1 MKKHILIGW
10 VLVMLTAGGRASDV
24 NQTTSVPAAKPA
36 EAPGN
41 GLMALA
47 EVGKA
52 SDATQTAVITTNKSR
67 WESTVAFGLT
77 LTSGNSESVL
87 TTASFNTRFTNPTNE
102 LILGVD
108 GSYGENN
115 SVENNENLHGFS
127 QYNHLFS
134 AHWFGY
140 ARVDGL
146 HDGIANVVYRVTL
159 SPGLGYY
166 FIKTK
171 VTALAG
177 EVGPGVVLVK
187 LDGQR
192 KSYVT
197 PRLAERFEHKV
208 NDHARIW
215 ENAEFLPQPDRL
227 DNFLVNAEVGIET
240 TISKRLSLRTVVQDN
255 FANDPAPGRKDNDIK
270 LVSGLAYKF

>member
-1 MKKHILIGW
+1 MRSG
-10 VLVMLTAGGRASDV
+10 
-24 NQTTSVPAAKPA
+24 TSK
-36 EAPGN
+36 E
-41 GLMALA
+41 
-47 EVGKA
+47 
-52 SDATQTAVITTNKSR
+52 I
-67 WESTVAFGLT
+67 GLT
-77 LTSGNSESVL
+77 LPLAPVLHEFSATTKKLVASGSI
-87 TTASFNTRFTNPTNE
+87 NPTNE

-108 GSYGENN
+108 GSYGENKR
-115 SVENNENLHGFS
+115 VENNETLHGFS

-134 AHWFGY
+134 RHWFGY

-166 FIKTK
+166 FLKTK
-171 VTALAG
+171 VTTLAG
-177 EVGPGVVLVK
+177 EIGPGLVLEK

-208 NDHARIW
+208 NDHARLW
-215 ENAEFLPQPDRL
+215 ENAEFLPQADKL

-240 TISKRLSLRTVVQDN
+240 TITKRLTLRTVVQDN
-255 FANDPAPGRKDNDIK
+255 FAHDPAPGRKDNDIK